1 MRSDTAIKWKGP
13 GACRE
18 IHPAAGCASVMRL
31 LVRAQEVMSSDAGG
45 MIIKLQKDVCLGEA
59 GGQEGEMARVE
70 RLGLYFSPC
79 LS

>member
-18 IHPAAGCASVMRL
+18 IHLAAGCASIMRL

-45 MIIKLQKDVCLGEA
+45 MINYKRMYAWGRQEDRKGKWLG
-59 GGQEGEMARVE
+59 VE
-70 RLGLYFSPC
+70 CLGLYFSPC